1 METKVDLK
9 ELIRRLSTK
18 TKFSQILL
26 EKDYHLTRILHKVS
40 DKQIKDLVFK
50 GGTCLNKCYLDL
62 HRLSED
68 LDFTYNKDINNLS
81 RNQVKKI
88 LDQLRG
94 EFFEILDILGLKIN
108 KELGRGW
115 KMLTSKKPP
124 KILGLEI
131 TTNYRSLIDNSSQEI
146 KIEISF
152 RKKFRK
158 PIKIKAIRHKFIDAL
173 GEPVLRKN
181 IKIEVVDLVENFA
194 EKIRALVT
202 RKRVASRDIYDIYF
216 ILKNEVIAIDKE
228 VIRLIIIK
236 INESKKFTK
245 KDLMEFIKSLNDR
258 VVDLDEKEIA
268 AVIKTD
274 ENIDFKK
281 MAQLII
287 RKFNI
292 T

>member
-1 METKVDLK
+1 
-9 ELIRRLSTK
+9 
-18 TKFSQILL
+18 
-26 EKDYHLTRILHKVS
+26 
-40 DKQIKDLVFK
+40 
-50 GGTCLNKCYLDL
+50 
-62 HRLSED
+62 
-68 LDFTYNKDINNLS
+68 
-81 RNQVKKI
+81 
-88 LDQLRG
+88 
-94 EFFEILDILGLKIN
+94 
-108 KELGRGW
+108 
-115 KMLTSKKPP
+115 MLTSKKPP